1 MEEHPSCCRPK
12 TRLCCYK
19 SVILLLHWKISFF
32 KIPRVDSTAP
42 TDSIAVRGLPLLLT
56 NTGVFLRFGSN
67 RRGLIR
73 EQFSLSLNLLKRDNR
88 LTLDALLGL
97 PLLTPLGAST
107 SSRLLLCWSS
117 GS

>member
-1 MEEHPSCCRPK
+1 MEEHPSCRRPK

-19 SVILLLHWKISFF
+19 SVILLLHWKVSFF
-32 KIPRVDSTAP
+32 KIPRVGSTAP
-42 TDSIAVRGLPLLLT
+42 TDSIAVRGLPLLT
-56 NTGVFLRFGSN
+56 NTGVFLRFGSD

-107 SSRLLLCWSS
+107 SSRLLLGWSS